1 MICTLYSSLRN
12 VHPDTEWADYREE
25 LCRFADLWVAKTT
38 ELDAS
43 PTCIWVRAQRRRH
56 RNTSLCRYPKKSFV
70 LLSFLATPQCFYKY
84 TTAPTW
90 DGPTVLHE
98 PRHAVSMVTT
108 YSRRNGMCG
117 GICVRVFMDYY
128 GLNVISRY
136 DEVFFCFVFFSGS
149 LVLTENW
156 QHLGLRVKS
165 DSTRL
170 AREVKSWDFVV
181 RNYVWELT

>member
-1 MICTLYSSLRN
+1 MCIPTPNEQIIARN
-12 VHPDTEWADYREE
+12 
-25 LCRFADLWVAKTT
+25 FADLLTFEWQNNRI
-38 ELDAS
+38 EIRQ
-43 PTCIWVRAQRRRH
+43 TCIWVRAQCRRH
-56 RNTSLCRYPKKSFV
+56 RNTSLCHYPKKSFV

-98 PRHAVSMVTT
+98 PGHAVSMVTT

-117 GICVRVFMDYY
+117 GICVRVFVDYY

-136 DEVFFCFVFFSGS
+136 DVFFFGS

-156 QHLGLRVKS
+156 QRFGLKVKS
-165 DSTRL
+165 ESTGF
-170 AREVKSWDFVV
+170 AREVKFWIFVV
-181 RNYVWELT
+181 GNYV